1 LAYALLLYFDQ
12 RGGDTVRLRRQDI
25 RNGAVHLMQ
34 QKSRK
39 GKPAKELIIPI
50 HPALDRAIKA
60 GPHNGVYLIGDEH
73 GRPISRPTLTRLIKR
88 AAKNAGLAP
97 DCVPHGLRKALQR
110 RLAEHGAS
118 AKQLQAISGHATLKE
133 TELYTEAADQVRLA
147 RAAIA
152 LLPDEG

>member
-1 LAYALLLYFDQ
+1 SYKGGHHRSWTDGEMASYERRWPVGTRERLAYALLLYFDQ

-25 RNGAVHLMQ
+25 RNGAVHLTQ

-73 GRPISRPTLTRLIKR
+73 GRPISRLT
-88 AAKNAGLAP
+88 
-97 DCVPHGLRKALQR
+97 
-110 RLAEHGAS
+110 
-118 AKQLQAISGHATLKE
+118 
-133 TELYTEAADQVRLA
+133 
-147 RAAIA
+147 
-152 LLPDEG
+152 